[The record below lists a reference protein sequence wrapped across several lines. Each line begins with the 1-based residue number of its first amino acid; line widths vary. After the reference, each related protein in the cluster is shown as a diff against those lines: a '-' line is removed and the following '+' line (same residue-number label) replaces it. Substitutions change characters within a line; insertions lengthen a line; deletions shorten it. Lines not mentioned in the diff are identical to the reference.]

1 MLDGMF
7 SVFVEGLECYGHH
20 GVSEAERTIGHRF
33 LVDLEMEVDG
43 SADRTDDVSET
54 ADYSLAVQIAQ
65 DVIAGE
71 PCRTV
76 ERLASLIGESILAKM
91 PLVHEVRTTVAKRLP
106 PVPAVCEASG
116 ATVLRTRR

>member
-1 MLDGMF
+1 MLVGMF
-7 SVFVEGLECYGHH
+7 SVFIEGLECYGHH
-20 GVSEAERTIGHRF
+20 GVAESERLVGHRF

-43 SADRTDDVSET
+43 SADRTDDVSDT
-54 ADYSLAVQIAQ
+54 ADYSFAVQIAQ

-76 ERLASLIGESILAKM
+76 ERLAAVIGESILAKM
-91 PLVHEVRTTVAKRLP
+91 PLVNEVRTTVAKRLP
-106 PVPAVCEASG
+106 PVHAICEASG